1 MRGTP
6 IVLSI
11 LILLL
16 ASPAV
21 AWGPNDPSDAD
32 ADPDSDGLGNLGEFQ
47 AGTNPLDPD
56 TDDGGAWDGWEVLY
70 GLDPTDPRD
79 DHFDS
84 DNDGW
89 SNYREFLEGTDPRNP
104 NTDDDAY
111 PLDSTDPYPLI
122 PNGKARPPDDP
133 DPDAWK
139 KEAGGETMGQGQD
152 GGQGNL
158 PGREDRPSQGSDW
171 SRIYNEGYDWRNP
184 RSRSD
189 HGKDVDFDGLVEF
202 IASL

>member
-11 LILLL
+11 LLLLL

-79 DHFDS
+79 DHYDS

-104 NTDDDAY
+104 NTDGDRY

-122 PNGKARPPDDP
+122 PYGNARPPDDT
-133 DPDAWK
+133 DPDGWMGQ
-139 KEAGGETMGQGQD
+139 EGGETMGQGQD

-158 PGREDRPSQGSDW
+158 PGTGDRPYQGSDFYRI
-171 SRIYNEGYDWRNP
+171 SREQGQGSNGCTR
-184 RSRSD
+184 D

-202 IASL
+202 IASQ